1 MVVKEARNYL
11 QRRRLM
17 LGGSDPKVSVGACG
31 LWTTLMERLLL
42 QIFLLITVQSTEYG
56 RAGDPFVYQCFFFGF
71 CSTLKWA
78 TDEF

>member
-17 LGGSDPKVSVGACG
+17 LGGSDPKGSVGACS

-56 RAGDPFVYQCFFFGF
+56 RGPGIHLFINVFFWILLYFKMGNG
-71 CSTLKWA
+71 
-78 TDEF
+78 